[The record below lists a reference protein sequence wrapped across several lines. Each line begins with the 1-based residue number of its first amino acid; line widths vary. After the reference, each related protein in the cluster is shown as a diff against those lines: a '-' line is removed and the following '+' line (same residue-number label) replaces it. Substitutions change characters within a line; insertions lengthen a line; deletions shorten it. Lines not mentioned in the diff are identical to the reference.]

1 MEKRL
6 NVGIVGAGLIAGKRA
21 FAIRNTRRG
30 ALVAVADANRKVAA
44 LLAGWYGAAI
54 AANWQE
60 LVARRDIDAVVVAV
74 PNAFTKRI
82 VIAALKHGKHVLSE
96 KPLGVNAAEAKAIA
110 AAARKSS
117 CIVQV
122 GFNHRFHGAM
132 LKAHQIFENGGI
144 GKLLTIRAR
153 YGHGGRPGME
163 KEWRFNK
170 KLSGG
175 GELLDQGVHL
185 VDLARWFG
193 GEPAMAYCLAQ
204 TKFWPTKLEDNAFI
218 LMRNDRVTTSFHVST
233 TNWKNIFSLELFGDK
248 GYLQIDGKG
257 GSYGEEVLT
266 YGRRRPGAAPDLRTF
281 KFPGPDKSWER
292 EWENFT
298 GAIAGKNKVV
308 GDAMDGLRT
317 NQIVDA
323 LYRSAREHKEIKV
336 KRQVD
341 INFCP

>member
-1 MEKRL
+1 MNEKAKKPR
-6 NVGIVGAGLIAGKRA
+6 VGIVGAGLIGGKRA
-21 FAIRNTRRG
+21 LAIKHTG
-30 ALVAVADANRKVAA
+30 KGILVAVADADRKRAEALAKQHGASVAA
-44 LLAGWYGAAI
+44 SWRK
-54 AANWQE
+54 
-60 LVARRDIDAVVVAV
+60 LVADRDIDVVIVSV

-82 VIAALKHGKHVLSE
+82 VLAALARSKHVLAE
-96 KPLGVNAAEAKAIA
+96 KPLGVNAREAKAIVA
-110 AAARKSS
+110 AAQKGRR
-117 CIVQV
+117 IVKA

-132 LKAHQIFENGGI
+132 QKAHEILGSGGI
-144 GKLLTIRAR
+144 GKLFTIRAR

-193 GEPAMAYCLAQ
+193 GEPTTVYCLAQ
-204 TKFWPTKLEDNAFI
+204 TKFWPTKLEDNAFV

-266 YGRRRPGAAPDLRTF
+266 YGRRRPGAAPDIQTF
-281 KFPGPDKSWER
+281 KFPGPDRSWER

-298 GAIAGKNKVV
+298 GAIAGRNKVI
-308 GDAMDGLRT
+308 GDAVDGLRT

-323 LYRSAREHKEIKV
+323 LYRSSRERKEIKV
-336 KRQVD
+336 KLT
-341 INFCP
+341 